1 MKRDDDTMDAK
12 RIPQERIDA
21 MARPVLA
28 AVRKAFEDPAT
39 AKDYERWLA
48 ERAAKLKGAHA

>member
-1 MKRDDDTMDAK
+1 MKPAINIEAK
-12 RIPQERIDA
+12 QIPQERVDA

>member
-1 MKRDDDTMDAK
+1 MKPAINIEAK
-12 RIPQERIDA
+12 RIPQERVDA

-28 AVRKAFEDPAT
+28 AVRKAFEDPDT

>member
-1 MKRDDDTMDAK
+1 MKPAINIEAN
-12 RIPQERIDA
+12 RIPQERVDA